1 MNANVGS
8 ADRVIRIIIGL
19 VAIAAIF
26 VGPLAGPGWPR
37 IALGVVGVIM
47 IATSSMSFC
56 PLYRIFG
63 IRTCKI

>member
-1 MNANVGS
+1 MAINVGN
-8 ADRVIRIIIGL
+8 ADRAIRIIIGL

-26 VGPLAGPGWPR
+26 IGPLAGTGWPR
-37 IALGVVGVIM
+37 IALGIVGVIM
-47 IATSSMSFC
+47 IATSAMSFC